1 MNGDLNGT
9 MRGPIR
15 ISSLLLAGWLVA
27 PLQPLLAMGLTPT
40 GGPLANQLLLARGG
54 GGGGGMRGG
63 GGGGMRGGGDFGG
76 RGGGGGGFSGRGQT
90 GFQGASGG
98 FNRGDAR
105 PTGGWSQQ
113 VNSSGARPSLDRPS
127 GGGGFNRDQAGAG
140 GNWSGNRGGNG
151 AGNSFGSG
159 DRGFNNVDRNG
170 VGNRSYTGNRNVNIT
185 GGRQVNVNSLN
196 VSPGWARAGWGVARP
211 WGNVG
216 WYGGWA
222 RPPWG
227 WWGAS
232 AAAWGIGTLASAAI
246 INSAVNNAI
255 YSQSSYIVVPDTDV
269 QLLYGTVSPFGNSG
283 VNFAATVNGTT
294 LQMSA
299 DCQAGTL
306 NNQQPSSADAAQLL
320 NAACQVAY
328 GNA

>member
-1 MNGDLNGT
+1 MNSAV
-9 MRGPIR
+9 R
-15 ISSLLLAGWLVA
+15 ISGLLLASWLGC
-27 PLQPLLAMGLTPT
+27 PLQPLLAMGVTPT
-40 GGPLANQLLLARGG
+40 TGPQGSDLLLARGG

-63 GGGGMRGGGDFGG
+63 GGGGGGM
-76 RGGGGGGFSGRGQT
+76 RGGGGGGGGFASRGQT
-90 GFQGASGG
+90 GFQNAGG
-98 FNRGDAR
+98 GLNRGDAR
-105 PTGGWSQQ
+105 PSGGWSNQL
-113 VNSSGARPSLDRPS
+113 NSSAARPSLDRPANA
-127 GGGGFNRDQAGAG
+127 GGSFNRNVQG
-140 GNWSGNRGGNG
+140 SGNRFGGSSISRPNGGN
-151 AGNSFGSG
+151 
-159 DRGFNNVDRNG
+159 VT
-170 VGNRSYTGNRNVNIT
+170 NRSGNRNVNIA
-185 GGRQVNVNSLN
+185 GGRQVNVNALN

-246 INSAVNNAI
+246 INSAVNSAI
-255 YSQSSYIVVPDTDV
+255 NSQSTYIMVPDTDV

-283 VNFAATVNGTT
+283 VNFAATINGTT
-294 LQMSA
+294 LEMSA

-306 NNQQPSSADAAQLL
+306 NNQTPSSAEAAQLL